1 MSNDRLSQLVDEEFG
16 DEFAEDVTPIDDE
29 NDNEATELSPEQEAL
44 FTVDD
49 EKFRAQGVSLSMPP
63 TEDQ

>member
-16 DEFAEDVTPIDDE
+16 DDFAEDVAPIDDE
-29 NDNEATELSPEQEAL
+29 NDNAVSEITPEQEAL

-49 EKFRAQGVSLSMPP
+49 ENFRAQGVSLSMPP